1 MSAAA
6 HARPQRKASIRV
18 DAAPAATRARRT
30 AADRTGTVAPDVLR
44 AAREVADRLATE
56 RAEAVALVG
65 SRVRGDAH
73 EHSDLDLIALGRGPV
88 RRLEVHEPFVVSV
101 QWRTPAQVH
110 EAFSDLADLSAIPG
124 WRRAVILH
132 DPKRQAAALKR
143 EALAWNWDALGQQAN
158 AWVAEQITD
167 YAEEVFRLVGSLR
180 AGRYSAAAAQRSV
193 LALRLPRVLAV
204 HRRTLYDGDSQLYE
218 AICAGMGEPWR
229 RAHRR
234 ALGVQAETLE
244 QTCGAALELYALAA
258 EEIKQ
263 LLDERQFAVVR
274 GACTAAGF
282 PIGRRPAARES
293 VKPRR

>member
-1 MSAAA
+1 MAASA
-6 HARPQRKASIRV
+6 RTR
-18 DAAPAATRARRT
+18 TRAAGR
-30 AADRTGTVAPDVLR
+30 AETVAPDVLR
-44 AAREVADRLATE
+44 AAREVADGLAGQ
-56 RAEAVALVG
+56 RAEAVVLVG

-73 EHSDLDLIALGRGPV
+73 GHSDLDLIALGRGPV
-88 RRLEVHEPFVVSV
+88 RRLEVHEPFVVAV
-101 QWRTPAQVH
+101 QWRTAAQVRGG
-110 EAFSDLADLSAIPG
+110 FADLEDLGTVPG
-124 WRRAVILH
+124 WRRALVLY
-132 DPKRQAAALKR
+132 DPKRQAASLKR
-143 EALAWNWDALGQQAN
+143 EALAWTWKALGPRPD

-167 YAEEVFRLVGSLR
+167 YAEEVLKLVGSLR

-218 AICAGMGEPWR
+218 AICAAMGEPWR

-234 ALGVQAETLE
+234 ALGVEAETLE

-258 EEIKQ
+258 EETKQ

-282 PIGRRPAARES
+282 PIGRRPAARAS